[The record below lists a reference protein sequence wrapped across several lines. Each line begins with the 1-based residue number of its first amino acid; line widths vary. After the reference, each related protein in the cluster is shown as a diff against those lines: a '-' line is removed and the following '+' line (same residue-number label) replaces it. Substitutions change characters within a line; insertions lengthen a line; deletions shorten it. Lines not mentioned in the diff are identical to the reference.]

1 MTALGTSRYCAVI
14 AWRRGADHP
23 LPSVHAVKASE
34 LVERNPDSYDA
45 ISTPCGLSF
54 ADFVQVQTRTPYRVY
69 REERAC
75 RRCAGRVA

>member
-1 MTALGTSRYCAVI
+1 MTALGTSRYSAVI

-23 LPSVHAVKASE
+23 LPSVHAVASAGRARALSE
-34 LVERNPDSYDA
+34 L
-45 ISTPCGLSF
+45 STPCGLSF

-75 RRCAGRVA
+75 RRCRVRVT

>member
-1 MTALGTSRYCAVI
+1 MTARATTTSAYSAVI

-23 LPSVHAVKASE
+23 LPSVHAVALAGRARALSE
-34 LVERNPDSYDA
+34 L
-45 ISTPCGLSF
+45 STPCGLSF